1 MNKNYLAAFALL
13 FASVAST
20 ASAEVGMGVRV
31 GPFTGVGADLDIGLT
46 ESLNLRL
53 GYNWLGYDR
62 ELEDTDVTYD
72 AELEVNSF
80 SAMLDWHVFGGGFR
94 LSAGAFSSG
103 PTMAVVGTPTNG
115 TYDIGDNTYTAA
127 QIGDLRGEIEVGDS
141 ISPYFGIGYGNV
153 AKGKSRVTFLFD
165 LGVIYTDTPVV
176 SLTARCGTGLS
187 PTQCQQL
194 QNDVQKEIAE
204 IEEDAKDFEFYPV
217 INIGIGIRF

>member
-1 MNKNYLAAFALL
+1 MNNKYLAAFLL
-13 FASVAST
+13 CLTGFTST
-20 ASAEVGMGVRV
+20 ANAEIGVGVRV
-31 GPFTGVGADLDIGLT
+31 GPFTGLGADLDIGLT

-53 GYNWLGYDR
+53 GYNWLGYDDT
-62 ELEDTDVTYD
+62 LEDTDVTYD

-80 SAMLDWHVFGGGFR
+80 SAMLDWHIFGGGFR
-94 LSAGAFSSG
+94 LSAGAFSAG
-103 PTMAVVGTPTNG
+103 PTLAVIGKPTG
-115 TYDIGDNTYTAA
+115 GEYEIGDGLYDAA
-127 QIGDLRGEIEVGDS
+127 DIGDLRGEIEVGDS

-176 SLTARCGTGLS
+176 SLTARCGTALS
-187 PTQCQQL
+187 AQDCADL
-194 QNDVQKEIAE
+194 QSDVQKEIAE